1 MEIKNFNDA
10 DFDKVF
16 TLLNKNLAY
25 DSISENLLREKIYD
39 DPRFDPELTLLSW
52 HDDILSG
59 FMFGLTQG
67 EKGYIKLMAVEKQYR
82 QKGIAKKLYTILE
95 KSFKKHG
102 IKSVRF
108 YSVPNNYF
116 MPGIDPRYT
125 AAVCFAESMGF
136 EHITQLDTTNMVV
149 SLNSQDFN
157 TEQIESDWRKKDI
170 TFKRADYNDQNA
182 VREFMRKYFPV
193 WEAEVK
199 NTFNSLPISIHLA
212 LKDEKIVAFSAHNA
226 NNFGTGWFGP
236 MGTIEEYRGQGLG
249 AVLLKRCLQDIKEWE
264 LNEAIIPWVRPIRF
278 YAREVNAVIDRVF
291 WQFEKAL

>member
-1 MEIKNFNDA
+1 MP
-10 DFDKVF
+10 V
-16 TLLNKNLAY
+16 
-25 DSISENLLREKIYD
+25 
-39 DPRFDPELTLLSW
+39 
-52 HDDILSG
+52 
-59 FMFGLTQG
+59 
-67 EKGYIKLMAVEKQYR
+67 
-82 QKGIAKKLYTILE
+82 IA
-95 KSFKKHG
+95 
-102 IKSVRF
+102 
-108 YSVPNNYF
+108 
-116 MPGIDPRYT
+116 PRYT
-125 AAVCFAESMGF
+125 AAGCFAESMGF

-249 AVLLKRCLQDIKEWE
+249 AVLLKRCLQDIKEWK